1 MSDEPDDGGLTGRAP
16 DSIDEGKRMLRVGG
30 DTGLSLAERLSERF
44 HRLTWRTPL
53 HALRLR
59 GRHPLKLIAVPDDPV
74 IGDVARGRALLD
86 GELAYRGEVRA
97 IAAIDMKRPDTSRAY
112 AEHLHA
118 FAWLRDL
125 STVATRAQGAPV
137 AEALMARWL
146 DAHGEA
152 IDAAAWRPDLWG
164 RRILFWTAHAPLI
177 LSSADLI
184 YRSRVLNVLARGAR
198 HLDRG
203 ADKVPAGA
211 ARIAAW
217 CGVVAAGLLI
227 PGGDPR
233 RAFGEAG
240 LARALAT
247 SLFDDG
253 GSVSRSPAMLLD
265 SIMLLAMLR
274 EVYAARRLDM
284 PEAAAA
290 TSVRMVAALLGAM
303 HGDRALAS
311 WQGAGPDN
319 PDHIAAVIAA
329 SGVRTRPLRQ
339 ARDWGYQRLATGTA
353 VVIVDAAPPPVAR
366 VVEGGCASTL
376 AFELS
381 DGAQRIVVNCGG
393 AQAANAALPASLAH
407 GLRTTA
413 AHSTLV
419 VGDSNSTAI
428 HADGTL
434 GRGVAEV
441 ELGRQES
448 DAASRIE
455 ASHDGYVR
463 RWGLVHRR
471 QLILSGDGREL
482 RGEDALLPR
491 GRKRRVGT
499 TPFAVRF
506 HLGAGVRASPTA
518 DGLAAILR
526 LPGQGSGGGS
536 GGGAMWQFRC
546 RGATLAIED
555 SLWIDGQG
563 RAVPTQQ
570 LVVAGEAPAGGAHVS
585 WAFKRAL

>member
-1 MSDEPDDGGLTGRAP
+1 MSEALPEAAAPPEP
-16 DSIDEGKRMLRVGG
+16 DSIDEGRRLMRIGG
-30 DTGLSLAERLSERF
+30 AGGLSLAERLAERLL
-44 HRLTWRTPL
+44 RLAWQTPI
-53 HALRLR
+53 HALRLK
-59 GRHPLKLIAVPDDPV
+59 GRHPLKLIAVPDDP
-74 IGDVARGRALLD
+74 IAGDVARGHALLD
-86 GELAYRGEVRA
+86 GDLAYGGEMRA
-97 IAAIDMKRPDTSRAY
+97 IAALDMKRPDTSAAY

-125 STVATRAQGAPV
+125 STVATRGVGAPI

-146 DAHGEA
+146 DAHA
-152 IDAAAWRPDLWG
+152 DTIDPLAWRPDLWG

-177 LSSADLI
+177 LSSADLV
-184 YRSRVLNVLARGAR
+184 YRSRVLNVLAKGAR

-203 ADKVPAGA
+203 ADKTPPGAG
-211 ARIAAW
+211 RIAAW
-217 CGVVAAGLLI
+217 CGMVAAGLLI

-233 RAFGEAG
+233 QAFGEAG
-240 LARALAT
+240 LARALGT

-265 SIMLLAMLR
+265 SIALLTMLR
-274 EVYAARRLDM
+274 EVYAARRLEL
-284 PEAAAA
+284 PEGVAAAL
-290 TSVRMVAALLGAM
+290 VRMVGALLGTM
-303 HGDRALAS
+303 HGDRALSS
-311 WQGAGPDN
+311 WQGGGPDA

-339 ARDWGYQRLATGTA
+339 AGDWGYQRLATGS
-353 VVIVDAAPPPVAR
+353 VVLVVDAAPPPVAR
-366 VVEGGCASTL
+366 AIDGGCASTL
-376 AFELS
+376 AFEFS
-381 DGAQRIVVNCGG
+381 DGAHRIVVNCGG
-393 AQAANAALPASLAH
+393 SAMAAGSLPAALVQ

-413 AHSTLV
+413 AHSTLI

-434 GRGVAEV
+434 GRGVGEV

-463 RWGLVHRR
+463 RWGFVHRR
-471 QLILSGDGREL
+471 QLMLSAGGREL
-482 RGEDALLPR
+482 RGDDALLPR
-491 GRKRRVGT
+491 GRRPRAGT

-518 DGLAAILR
+518 DGLAALLR
-526 LPGQGSGGGS
+526 LPGQGSGS
-536 GGGAMWQFRC
+536 GAMWQFRV
-546 RGATLAIED
+546 RGGTLAIDD
-555 SLWIDGQG
+555 SVWIDGAG
-563 RAVPTQQ
+563 RAVASQQ
-570 LVVAGEAPAGGAHVS
+570 LVVTGEAAAGGASVS